1 MATFTSNNFGECI
14 FSPHSAGEVHVMDDT
29 AELTTALALNDI
41 VKMGYLPA
49 GCVPLDCVLVADSL
63 DSSGDTIQ
71 LAVGILND
79 DEDDLVTAKTF
90 ITDASANATITVTRA
105 AGATGMLAL
114 TPDDDDDQIVAVK
127 VTTAAGTAVAG
138 GVRVILTYR
147 ASNLGA

>member
-1 MATFTSNNFGECI
+1 
-14 FSPHSAGEVHVMDDT
+14 MDDT

-114 TPDDDDDQIVAVK
+114 TPDDEDDQIVAVK

>member
-1 MATFTSNNFGECI
+1 
-14 FSPHSAGEVHVMDDT
+14 MDDT
-29 AELTTALALNDI
+29 AELTTALTLNDI

-79 DEDDLVTAKTF
+79 DEDDPVTAKTF
-90 ITDASANATITVTRA
+90 ITDASANATVTVTRTDSD
-105 AGATGMLAL
+105 ATGMLAL